1 MSSTPPSVASNI
13 APVAKEE
20 TGFYAPYSD
29 YHRNL
34 RLWFLA
40 YGIGAPVFLTQLPE
54 VINALKG
61 GKELRLV
68 MGLFLMG
75 VIIQVFTALMYKTA
89 MWYLYMYELSALDGK
104 SVRVRVS
111 EWLSEAY
118 WLEALLDLATLGC
131 FAYATWRVI
140 GVAT

>member
-1 MSSTPPSVASNI
+1 MSSTPPNLSATAV
-13 APVAKEE
+13 PVVKEE
-20 TGFYAPYSD
+20 TGFYEPYSD

-40 YGIGAPVFLTQLPE
+40 YGIGTPVFLTQLPE
-54 VINALKG
+54 VIKALKD

-68 MGLFLMG
+68 MALFLAG
-75 VIIQVFTALMYKTA
+75 VIIQVFTALLYKTA
-89 MWYLYMYELSALDGK
+89 MWYLYMHELKALNDK
-104 SVRVRVS
+104 SVRVQIS

-118 WLEALLDLATLGC
+118 WLEALFDLATLGC